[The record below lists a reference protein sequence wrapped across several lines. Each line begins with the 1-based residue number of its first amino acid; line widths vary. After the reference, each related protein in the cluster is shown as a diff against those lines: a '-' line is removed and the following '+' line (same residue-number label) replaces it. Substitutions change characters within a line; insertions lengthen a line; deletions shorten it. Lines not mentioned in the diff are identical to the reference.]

1 MGKKKV
7 PACHALDAP
16 AGAAEGGRMKV
27 RLSVLME
34 NDKLTPEIEDSPTE
48 RQIIRAY
55 QSIWDMLSILSEDES
70 KCTVESAKIL
80 REEK

>member
-1 MGKKKV
+1 MICPFSEAANCV
-7 PACHALDAP
+7 PSDCPL
-16 AGAAEGGRMKV
+16 KV

>member
-1 MGKKKV
+1 MRFLRNCKILTEKT
-7 PACHALDAP
+7 
-16 AGAAEGGRMKV
+16 GAAEGGRMKV
-27 RLSVLME
+27 WLSVLME

-55 QSIWDMLSILSEDES
+55 QSIWDMLSILSEDKS

>member
-1 MGKKKV
+1 
-7 PACHALDAP
+7 
-16 AGAAEGGRMKV
+16 MKV

-34 NDKLTPEIEDSPTE
+34 NDKLTPEIEESPTE

>member
-1 MGKKKV
+1 
-7 PACHALDAP
+7 
-16 AGAAEGGRMKV
+16 MKV

-34 NDKLTPEIEDSPTE
+34 NDNMTPEIEDSPTE

-55 QSIWDMLSILSEDES
+55 QSIWDMLSILGEDNS

>member
-1 MGKKKV
+1 
-7 PACHALDAP
+7 
-16 AGAAEGGRMKV
+16 MKV

-34 NDKLTPEIEDSPTE
+34 NDKPTPEIEDCPTE
-48 RQIIRAY
+48 SKIIRAY

-80 REEK
+80 REDK